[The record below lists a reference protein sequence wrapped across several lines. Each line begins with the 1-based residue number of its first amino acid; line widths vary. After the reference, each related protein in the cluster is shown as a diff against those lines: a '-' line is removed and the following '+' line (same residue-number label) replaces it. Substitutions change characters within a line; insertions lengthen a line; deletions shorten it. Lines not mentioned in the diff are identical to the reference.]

1 MPILRTERLVLRPIA
16 PTDVEAL
23 HRFWTDPGVRK
34 YLWDN
39 EIISHEQVREIIA
52 ESERCF
58 AGIGCGLFAIELV
71 ERGDDLVG
79 FCGLRRMFLNDA
91 SASTPAAEA
100 DDVELLYGILPRYWG
115 EGLVTEAAREVL
127 RYGFDDCGLTRI
139 LGATDTPNQRS
150 VRVMQRLG
158 MIFEERRNHKGLDTV
173 VYSVSPK
180 ELASAR

>member
-16 PTDVEAL
+16 PPDVDAL

-39 EIISHEQVREIIA
+39 EIISQDQVREIIA

-58 AGIGCGLFAIELV
+58 ADIGCGLFAIELA
-71 ERGDDLVG
+71 ECPDELVG
-79 FCGLRRMFLNDA
+79 FCGLRHMF
-91 SASTPAAEA
+91 AETAGPA

-115 EGLVTEAAREVL
+115 EGLVTEAARRVL
-127 RYGFDDCGLTRI
+127 HFGFEDCGLQRI

-158 MIFEERRNHKGLDTV
+158 MTFEDRRNHRGLDTV
-173 VYSVSPK
+173 FYSVSPE
-180 ELASAR
+180 ELASTR

>member
-16 PTDVEAL
+16 PADVDAL

-39 EIISHEQVREIIA
+39 EIISQEQVREIIS

-58 AGIGCGLFAIELV
+58 AEIGCGLYAIELA

-79 FCGLRRMFLNDA
+79 FCGLRRMCLNAAAEAA
-91 SASTPAAEA
+91 SEAEA

-127 RYGFDDCGLTRI
+127 RHGINDCGLKRI

-180 ELASAR
+180 ELASAQ

>member
-1 MPILRTERLVLRPIA
+1 L
-16 PTDVEAL
+16 PTSA
-23 HRFWTDPGVRK
+23 
-34 YLWDN
+34 
-39 EIISHEQVREIIA
+39 
-52 ESERCF
+52 
-58 AGIGCGLFAIELV
+58 AGCTRSSWPSAG
-71 ERGDDLVG
+71 DLVG
-79 FCGLRRMFLNDA
+79 FCGLRRMCLNTGAMAD
-91 SASTPAAEA
+91 A

-127 RYGFDDCGLTRI
+127 RHGFDDCGLTRI

-158 MIFEERRNHKGLDTV
+158 MIFEERCNHKGLDTV